1 MLKNCEFEG
10 NCNMENIDC
19 EVCTYNLYVYLDS
32 FDWNEDSEDPSQV
45 DLDDAMDY

>member
-32 FDWNEDSEDPSQV
+32 FDWNGDSEEPSQI
-45 DLDDAMDY
+45 DLDDAIK